1 VGHEEAR
8 VRHDGPVTVTAR
20 PATASDAPALA
31 TVAAL
36 TFPLAC
42 PPGTALVDMARFV
55 TTVLSEARFDEY
67 LADPARRVLALVD
80 DAAELDA
87 PLLGYA
93 MLVTGEPTDA
103 DVAAVVPGRPTVE
116 LSKLYVAP
124 VVHGQGAARV
134 LMEAALSTAEATGA
148 SSVWLGVNQQNARA
162 QAFYAKHGFERVGT
176 KRFTVGAETH
186 DDFVLARAL
195 PA

>member
-1 VGHEEAR
+1 
-8 VRHDGPVTVTAR
+8 VRHHGGVTVTAR

-31 TVAAL
+31 AVAAL

-55 TTVLSEARFDEY
+55 TTVLSEERFDEY
-67 LADPARRVLALVD
+67 LADPARHVLALVD
-80 DAAELDA
+80 DTAESDA
-87 PLLGYA
+87 PLLGYG
-93 MLVTGEPTDA
+93 MLVTGEPADQ
-103 DVAAVVPGRPTVE
+103 DVAVAVRGRPAVE

-124 VVHGQGAARV
+124 AVHGQGAARV
-134 LMEAALSTAEATGA
+134 LMEAALAAAAATGA

-162 QAFYAKHGFERVGT
+162 QAFYAKHGFARVGT

-186 DDFVLARAL
+186 DDFVLARPL